1 MATETAEATAERAA
15 KVHNEAIVF
24 DAVNRA
30 VIDDGFFSDV
40 RNGNISVLGRTIL
53 VSDPAVFSPFG
64 FEENLRL
71 VADLHEQAALHSDK
85 MLIVRSV
92 ADIELAKSTGRV
104 GIYVYFQSPEPLARY
119 PWRLRLFYELGLRIL
134 QMTYN
139 ERELTGDGC
148 FEENDGGL
156 SIYGRAL
163 IKHCNELGIAVDAS
177 HCGDRT
183 TLETIEESATP
194 VLLTH
199 GNSRVICPKPRC
211 KPDEAVKA
219 CAARGGVIGVQ
230 AFPPFMNDGSHSPTI
245 EDVLD
250 HVDHYAELV
259 GTQHIGLGLDL
270 VTGHENDDFKL
281 LRYDQNMYK
290 GAWVGG
296 VQQTVAGLSTLG
308 EMPRLTEGLIA
319 RGYPDDD
326 ITGIL
331 GGNYLRVL
339 HEIWK

>member
-1 MATETAEATAERAA
+1 MTAEAADATSERAA
-15 KVHNEAIVF
+15 KVHQEAIVF

-30 VIDDGFFSDV
+30 VIDDGFFRDV

-64 FEENLRL
+64 FQESLRL
-71 VADLHEQAALHSDK
+71 VAELHELAAQHADK
-85 MLIVRSV
+85 MLIVRGID
-92 ADIELAKSTGRV
+92 DIELAKSTGRV

-119 PWRLRLFYELGLRIL
+119 PWRLTLFYELGLRIL

-148 FEENDGGL
+148 FEKNDGGL

-183 TLETIEESATP
+183 TLETIEESAAP

-199 GNSRVICPKPRC
+199 GNSRMICPKPRC
-211 KPDEAVKA
+211 KTDEAVKA

-230 AFPPFMNDGSHSPTI
+230 AFPPFMNDGSHPPTI

-259 GTQHIGLGLDL
+259 GSEHIGLGLDL

-281 LRYDQNMYK
+281 LRYDPNMYK

-308 EMPRLTEGLIA
+308 EMPRLTEALIA
-319 RGYPDDD
+319 RGYSDKD

-331 GGNYLRVL
+331 GGNYIRVL

>member
-1 MATETAEATAERAA
+1 MTTDAAEAISERAA
-15 KVHNEAIVF
+15 KVHKEALVF

-30 VIDDGFFSDV
+30 VIDDGFFKDV

-53 VSDPAVFSPFG
+53 VSDPHVFSPFG
-64 FEENLRL
+64 FEESLREI
-71 VADLHEQAALHSDK
+71 ADIHELAARHPDK
-85 MLIVRSV
+85 MLIVRTSE
-92 ADIELAKSTGRV
+92 DIELARSTGRV

-119 PWRLRLFYELGLRIL
+119 PWRLRLFYELGMRIL

-139 ERELTGDGC
+139 EHELTGDGC
-148 FEENDGGL
+148 FEVNDGGL

-163 IKHCNELGIAVDAS
+163 IKHCNELGIAIDAS

-183 TLETIEESATP
+183 TLETIEESETP
-194 VLLTH
+194 VLITH

-211 KPDEAVKA
+211 KTDEAVKA

-230 AFPPFMNDGSHSPTI
+230 AFPPFMNDGSHAPTI

-250 HVDHYAELV
+250 HVDHYAQLV
-259 GTQHIGLGLDL
+259 GTEHIGLGLDL

-281 LRYDQNMYK
+281 LRYDPQMYT
-290 GAWVGG
+290 GAWVEG

-308 EMPRLTEGLIA
+308 EMPRLTEGLLT
-319 RGYPDDD
+319 RGYTDDD
-326 ITGIL
+326 VKGIL
-331 GGNYLRVL
+331 GGNYVRVL
-339 HEIWK
+339 RGIWK